1 MKAKDMILISIFA
14 SLTAIG
20 AFIRIDIG
28 YIPFTLQFFFCALSG
43 VLLGAKMGALSQI
56 IYVAIGLLG
65 LPVFSKG
72 GGLSYV
78 FKPSFGFIIGF
89 IAAAYIIGL
98 FSKKSNSFI
107 TMFFSQILGLTVLY
121 IFGVIYM
128 YLSMNFFLEKPMA
141 FINIIKAAV
150 LPFIIADIIKIVLV
164 SIIGVKIKP
173 ILRNI
178 SLI

>member
-1 MKAKDMILISIFA
+1 MKIKDMILISIFA
-14 SLTAIG
+14 ALTCIG

-28 YIPFTLQFFFCALSG
+28 YIPFTLQFFFCALAG

-56 IYVAIGLLG
+56 IYVALGLLG

-72 GGLSYV
+72 GGLSYI

-89 IAAAYIIGL
+89 IFAAYIIGIY
-98 FSKKSNSFI
+98 SKKSSNFVR
-107 TMFFSQILGLTVLY
+107 MFLAQILGLTVLY
-121 IFGVIYM
+121 AFGVIYM
-128 YLSMNFFLEKPMA
+128 YFTMNFFLGKPMVVV
-141 FINIIKAAV
+141 NIIKVAV

-173 ILRNI
+173 FLNKNF
-178 SLI
+178 